1 MWIIDFIKKLFKE
14 KVIWDNKSSTQM
26 TQEDWIEYAAYK
38 KWIVEISHKVPI
50 NGESIVLKF
59 KDKFFRI
66 RNI

>member
-1 MWIIDFIKKLFKE
+1 
-14 KVIWDNKSSTQM
+14 M

-38 KWIVEISHKVPI
+38 KWIVDISHKVPA